1 MEEKI
6 KLLYVDDE
14 ANNLAAFKSYFRK
27 DYEVFT
33 ASGAEAAHKILSAES
48 VQVIISDQRMPGI
61 NGVEFLEST
70 IAGHPESV
78 RMIITGYSDIE
89 MVIDAINRGQISRFV
104 RKPWDWEKLALAI
117 DNCVLLY
124 RSRREISV
132 TNASLAKAN
141 EELSK
146 FVYSIS
152 HDLRAPLM
160 SILGIVHL
168 ARISKDEQEAQQF
181 LTMIEQ
187 CVSRLDTFIRNMIDY
202 YKNSRGE
209 ELSVP
214 VDFNELGKAVFDTQM
229 NQDSSLHFELNVT
242 QQQMFYGDTMRLQVV
257 LNNLVSNAVKY
268 QNPAAASRFVRLDV
282 QADAQKAVLRVSD
295 NGLGIEPAHLETIF
309 KLFFRS
315 DNTQGR
321 QGTGIGLYIV
331 KESVEKMGGT
341 VNVTSVPGEGSSF
354 ELTIPNKAPKL

>member
-1 MEEKI
+1 MEKI
-6 KLLYVDDE
+6 RLLYVDDE
-14 ANNLAAFKSYFRK
+14 YNNLVSFRSYFRK

-33 ASGAEAAHKILSAES
+33 AGGAAEAREILATNNMH
-48 VQVIISDQRMPGI
+48 VIISDQRMPGVT
-61 NGVEFLEST
+61 GVEFLEST
-70 IAGHPESV
+70 ISTHPDSI
-78 RMIITGYSDIE
+78 RMIITAYSDIE
-89 MVIDAINRGQISRFV
+89 MVIEAINRGQISRFV

-117 DNCVLLY
+117 ENCVLLY
-124 RSRREISV
+124 RSRRELSL

-168 ARISKDEQEAQQF
+168 GRMSKEPQDTQQY

-202 YKNSRGE
+202 YKNSRAE
-209 ELSVP
+209 DVKVSI
-214 VDFNELGKAVFDTQM
+214 DFKEMGRVVFESQM
-229 NQDSSLHFELNVT
+229 NQDEDMHFDLEVN
-242 QQQMFYGDTMRLQVV
+242 QQGEFYGDNMRLQIV

-268 QNPAAASRFVRLDV
+268 QNIAVKSRFVKMFISSDHN
-282 QADAQKAVLRVSD
+282 AAVIRVSD
-295 NGLGIEPAHLETIF
+295 NGVGIAAEHLENIF
-309 KLFFRS
+309 RLFFRS

-331 KESVEKMGGT
+331 RESVEKMGGS
-341 VNVTSVPGEGSSF
+341 VKVSSVPGEGSTF
-354 ELTIPNKAPKL
+354 EFTIPNKHKQG